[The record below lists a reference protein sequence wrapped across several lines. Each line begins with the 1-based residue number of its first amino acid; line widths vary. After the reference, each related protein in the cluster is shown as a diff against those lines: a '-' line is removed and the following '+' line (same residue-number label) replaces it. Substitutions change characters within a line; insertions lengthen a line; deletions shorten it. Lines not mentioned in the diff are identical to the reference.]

1 MYPRPAYV
9 PLAQLTSAGSAFS
22 VKLNNQCCREGDFAV
37 CATGVEYAAKELD
50 TVLLTRRFSKML
62 IVLATAAMFSS
73 GLALGQT
80 NGGQTAVPA
89 DTREDDARAIQAVD
103 DATKRAAQAKDANA
117 VVDTWYG
124 DDGSALYPNMPICT
138 GKEALRKQWAAMLA
152 APGFAVDWQIT
163 KVEVSRSGD
172 LAYTPF
178 TYQMTMQGPDG
189 KPIHDR
195 GKVWPFGRNSP
206 MEVGKAWPT
215 SSILICRCQ
224 VLRTSSPVRSL
235 QTCASDR
242 SA

>member
-1 MYPRPAYV
+1 M
-9 PLAQLTSAGSAFS
+9 LTSR
-22 VKLNNQCCREGDFAV
+22 LREV
-37 CATGVEYAAKELD
+37 
-50 TVLLTRRFSKML
+50 L
-62 IVLATAAMFSS
+62 IVIASAAIGGS

-80 NGGQTAVPA
+80 NGGQNAALP
-89 DTREDDARAIQAVD
+89 DTREADARAIQAVD

-117 VVDTWYG
+117 VVDTWYA

-189 KPIHDR
+189 KPIQDR
-195 GKVWPFGRNSP
+195 GKGLAVWKKQQDGTWKGLADIFNSDLP
-206 MEVGKAWPT
+206 LP
-215 SSILICRCQ
+215 
-224 VLRTSSPVRSL
+224 
-235 QTCASDR
+235 
-242 SA
+242 SAATHQ